1 MASEETC
8 ANCHRLIGALEEAFV
23 WKDNIV
29 CRECYERLCTP
40 KWAVPSTPATPEAL
54 SSQAP
59 SPVYIHQSG
68 KSTSGFG
75 IAALVLGILAC
86 LFCWIPVLGLLS
98 VPLAGLGLLFG
109 VIGILVSAGNR
120 RSGIGLPIA
129 GAVVCAVAIVIALGI
144 TGLLVGA
151 VQSASEDAKEATEVL
166 SASELAEEVTKVLE
180 EESEDI
186 EQQEIQS
193 LFQRRPIPEV
203 ITTDVPF
210 EQVARIENVP
220 VFFIYTP
227 YEDRDSLQEII
238 NLYKQRYGSGGFLKL
253 LFFDDRARAGRRMP
267 LDDAALECFFA
278 NYTFNKS
285 ANFERLDYLD

>member
-1 MASEETC
+1 
-8 ANCHRLIGALEEAFV
+8 
-23 WKDNIV
+23 
-29 CRECYERLCTP
+29 
-40 KWAVPSTPATPEAL
+40 
-54 SSQAP
+54 
-59 SPVYIHQSG
+59 
-68 KSTSGFG
+68 
-75 IAALVLGILAC
+75 
-86 LFCWIPVLGLLS
+86 
-98 VPLAGLGLLFG
+98 
-109 VIGILVSAGNR
+109 
-120 RSGIGLPIA
+120 
-129 GAVVCAVAIVIALGI
+129 
-144 TGLLVGA
+144 
-151 VQSASEDAKEATEVL
+151 
-166 SASELAEEVTKVLE
+166 SELAEEVTKVLE